1 MLGKTVLDRRCLR
14 ALRLAVHSSVSLV
27 VTFSLAVPR
36 PLFLMQLHSSLTGV
50 QHFSGWKAADWVL
63 SLSAGGGA
71 AGVCDHAYQSMSVAV
86 VENCHAKGREL
97 LNTKICS

>member
-36 PLFLMQLHSSLTGV
+36 PLFLMQLHSSLTEFNTSVVGRRQIGCFRCLQEGERLV
-50 QHFSGWKAADWVL
+50 YVTTLIKACQSL
-63 SLSAGGGA
+63 SLKTAMPKGGS
-71 AGVCDHAYQSMSVAV
+71 Y
-86 VENCHAKGREL
+86 
-97 LNTKICS
+97 